1 MFGPGCSL
9 LDVFFLMKRN
19 RIVVMGFMG
28 SMPIAGVIWQHIHYV
43 VGLQR
48 LGCDVY
54 YIEDSARLPYNPQ
67 TFEVNN
73 EFVYAAQGL
82 DRLLK
87 EFGFKNHWGFC
98 ARYLPSNPT
107 AGLPLKRIRQ
117 LYREADAILNICG
130 TQEFND
136 DLLVS
141 DRILYIESDPGVEQ
155 IKIDKRVKS
164 TVEYLRRHRALFTFG
179 ENIGTKDFPVLLHGF
194 NWLPTRQPVV
204 TDLWK
209 SARSPSRAAVF
220 TTIANWST
228 SGLKDIAWRGKRYLW
243 SKSREF
249 LRFISAP
256 KEAGETFEMATNID
270 DSRTRRK
277 FKQNAWRLT
286 SPLQMSVDYWLYRD
300 YIQRSKGEFTVA
312 KDQYVRLN
320 TGWFS
325 DRSACYLAAGR
336 PVITQETGFTKNYG
350 GKLGLLSFR
359 TLDEIANAVKRINA
373 DYTKPS
379 LAAYALAREV
389 FEAETVLKSILDR
402 AGILGDGANPSWSA
416 RDLNVESMYR
426 VCCVRKGHLLMQIR
440 TLIFKYAV

>member
-1 MFGPGCSL
+1 
-9 LDVFFLMKRN
+9 MKRK

-28 SMPIAGVIWQHIHYV
+28 SMPIAGVVWQHIHYV

-48 LGCDVY
+48 LGHDVFY
-54 YIEDSARLPYNPQ
+54 VEDSARLPYNPE
-67 TFEVNN
+67 TFEVND
-73 EFVYAAQGL
+73 EFQYAAKIL
-82 DRLLK
+82 ARLAR
-87 EFGFKNHWGFC
+87 EFDFKNRWAYC
-98 ARYLPSNPT
+98 ARYLPGTPT
-107 AGLPLKRIRQ
+107 AGCSLKKIRQ
-117 LYREADAILNICG
+117 LYREADAILNVCG

-155 IKIDKRVKS
+155 IKIDKGVIS
-164 TVEYLRRHRALFTFG
+164 TIEYLRRHHALFTFG
-179 ENIGTKDFPVLLHGF
+179 ENIRRKDFPVALHGL

-204 TDLWK
+204 TDLWQA
-209 SARSPSRAAVF
+209 ARSPVRNGRRSVAGGQSGAAMF

-228 SGLKDIAWRGKRYLW
+228 SGLKDITWRGKKYLW

-256 KEAGETFEMATNID
+256 KKAGETFEMATNIND
-270 DSRTRRK
+270 AGTRRK
-277 FKQNAWRLT
+277 FEQNGWHLT
-286 SPLQMSVDYWLYRD
+286 SPLQLSVDYWLYRD

-350 GKLGLLSFR
+350 GKKGLLSFR
-359 TLDEIANAVKRINA
+359 TVDEIADAVKKINS
-373 DYTKPS
+373 DYAKHS
-379 LAAYALAREV
+379 RAARQIAREV
-389 FEAETVLKSILDR
+389 FEAERVLKSVLDR
-402 AGILGDGANPSWSA
+402 AG
-416 RDLNVESMYR
+416 V
-426 VCCVRKGHLLMQIR
+426 
-440 TLIFKYAV
+440 